1 MVLYNR
7 HGQSAALQLIFSAL
21 EPVPILVK
29 ANNISLFKQNLT
41 KFVLKSSQEASKRLK
56 NSAFTEIVTGFERCA
71 APEEKLYSN
80 LAREQKSL
88 ATPALE
94 VQ

>member
-1 MVLYNR
+1 
-7 HGQSAALQLIFSAL
+7 
-21 EPVPILVK
+21 
-29 ANNISLFKQNLT
+29 
-41 KFVLKSSQEASKRLK
+41 VLKSSQEASKRLK

-94 VQ
+94 VQCYTEVYSSFVCIYINPVI